1 MSTVPTTTSTRW
13 VRAPR
18 IPTASRTDGLT
29 VTLDN
34 GRWLAN
40 MAGKP
45 TYLATPGL
53 ASYLER
59 ALVEADEANPPA
71 PWTFTDGIW
80 RCHVWEIRPNGDG
93 TWGIFRTLD
102 GEVEQTSRQPFP
114 SADRA
119 RRWAELRFDRGETR
133 LRGPKPRAGS
143 KAAHK
148 LPDIRVTEAE
158 KAHVFDLLRRLG
170 LGYSDFVRA
179 SMLWAEANLVE
190 AAPEGEASEVRAW
203 EVVDREGGG
212 FAFAPVEAP
221 VAE

>member
-1 MSTVPTTTSTRW
+1 MSTVPTATSTRW

-18 IPTASRTDGLT
+18 IPTASRTDGLS

-34 GRWLAN
+34 GRWVAN

-45 TYLATPGL
+45 AVLATPGL

-59 ALVEADEANPPA
+59 ALVEADEAHPPA
-71 PWTFTDGIW
+71 PWAFVDGVW

-93 TWGIFRTLD
+93 TWGIFRTLE
-102 GEVEQTSRQPFP
+102 GEVEQASRQPFP

-158 KAHVFDLLRRLG
+158 KSHVFDLLGRLG

-179 SMLWAEANLVE
+179 AMFWAESNLVE
-190 AAPEGEASEVRAW
+190 ATPEDGAGEARTW
-203 EVVDREGGG
+203 EVVEREGGG
-212 FAFAPVEAP
+212 YAFVPVEPA
-221 VAE
+221 V